1 MTHPFHIDL
10 AQYSIRTR
18 WFMAAAWL
26 VILVK
31 CVVVRWAMDHWQVPF
46 HSAWIIAPTLA
57 FAALASVLWLTHQRD

>member
-10 AQYSIRTR
+10 AQYSVRTR
-18 WFMAAAWL
+18 WFMAAAWF

-31 CVVVRWAMDHWQVPF
+31 CAVVRWAIEHYQVPF
-46 HSAWIIAPTLA
+46 NSAWIIAPTIA